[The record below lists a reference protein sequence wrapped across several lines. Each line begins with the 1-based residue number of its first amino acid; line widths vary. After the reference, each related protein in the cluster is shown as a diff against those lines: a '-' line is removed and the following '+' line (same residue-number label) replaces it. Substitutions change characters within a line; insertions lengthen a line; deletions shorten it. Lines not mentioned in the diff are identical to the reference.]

1 VPDSIDLTTE
11 VCERLLRD
19 GDVGRVAICTPD
31 GPHVVPV
38 TYWVD
43 AQAVVF
49 RTSPYSL
56 LGTYARNSLLAFEI
70 DHVDEGPRGSW
81 SVVARGRC
89 RSIDHRDEV
98 ARLEASEPPRPWAT
112 GTRNLFLSI
121 PWSEISG
128 RRLGLRSTRPSVLGD
143 PGELGLVPGV
153 EPS

>member
-1 VPDSIDLTTE
+1 VPDSIDLTGE
-11 VCERLLRD
+11 ECERLMRT

-43 AQAVVF
+43 GRSVVF

-70 DHVDEGPRGSW
+70 DHVDEGPRRSW

-89 RSIDHRDEV
+89 RSIDDHDEV
-98 ARLEASEPPRPWAT
+98 ARLEAASPPRPWAP

-128 RRLGLRSTRPSVLGD
+128 RKLGLRWSTST
-143 PGELGLVPGV
+143 
-153 EPS
+153 EPVVRLASGPDTPAAS

>member
-11 VCERLLRD
+11 ACERLMRA

-43 AQAVVF
+43 DRSVVF

-56 LGTYARNSLLAFEI
+56 LGTFARNSLLAFEI
-70 DHVDEGPRGSW
+70 DHVDEGPRQSW

-89 RSIDHRDEV
+89 RSIDDHDEV
-98 ARLEASEPPRPWAT
+98 ARLEATSPPRPWAP
-112 GTRNLFLSI
+112 GTRNLFLTI

-128 RRLGLRSTRPSVLGD
+128 RKLGLRWPKAKESVV
-143 PGELGLVPGV
+143 GLVPHS
-153 EPS
+153 EPQ